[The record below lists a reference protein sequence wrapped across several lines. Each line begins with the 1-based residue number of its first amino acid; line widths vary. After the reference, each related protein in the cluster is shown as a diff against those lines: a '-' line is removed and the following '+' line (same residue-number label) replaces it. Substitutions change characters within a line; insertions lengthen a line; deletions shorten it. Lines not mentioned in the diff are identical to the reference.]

1 MRKSIVVTAALLCS
15 AMLTPGDASAR
26 GGGHGGGRGGWHG
39 GGVHGGGVHGGGWH
53 GGGGRHYGG
62 GGRYYGG
69 GRRYYGGGGYYNGG
83 NAAGAAIAGGILGL
97 ATGAIIAGSA
107 ANSAAASARVGDPN
121 WLSYCARKYRSFDPS
136 SGTYLAYDGNRY
148 VCQ

>member
-39 GGVHGGGVHGGGWH
+39 GGGHAGGWH
-53 GGGGRHYGG
+53 GGGHNGGWHGG

-97 ATGAIIAGSA
+97 ATGAMIAGSA
-107 ANSAAASARVGDPN
+107 ANSAAAASARVGDPN
-121 WLSYCARKYRSFDPS
+121 WVSYCARKYRSFDPS